1 MGNNNRDFKDKIN
14 RALAIVLSALLF
26 VSGIPQFGYA
36 LDEESETVIDKSAL
50 VEAQELQAASEDTL
64 EDSNT
69 LLEGYMD
76 SRLKAELSG
85 KKRKAAEAKRRETL
99 TDNEK
104 IIYDGIKAFI
114 DSVAS
119 GNESNAV
126 TSINMEE
133 IFRPYF
139 IQLEDYNV
147 ITSASLGISS
157 GVLVKKTVNG
167 YSYWTLS
174 EEAASKLYR
183 FDAVYNAL
191 MADEPYALYWFDKTE
206 GVYYGVSGLMYNG
219 TGNSSDL
226 YFPPSVSPA
235 LNLSF
240 VVSADYRA
248 AGGGETAVDKTKTSA
263 TSQAVT
269 NAAKIITDN
278 ASSTDIEK
286 LTSYKERICLLTSYN
301 YDAVYNDY
309 PYGDPWQMIYVF
321 DGNSATNVVCEGYS
335 KAFQYLCDHTDFTS
349 PYIECDSVTGIMGHG
364 SNAGL
369 HMWNILHMDD
379 EENYI
384 ADLTNSDTGMVGSR
398 GGLFISPAMSG
409 GSVAAGY
416 SYDVNNDG
424 RADLEYKYDEE
435 TLITFTESEL
445 TMLDHT
451 YTGSHIIENAAYEWA
466 EDGSSC
472 TASGVCADCGDTII
486 RNAVITKDVKVP
498 ATCMEEGTASYT
510 ATFRQHELITQTK
523 DINNIPPLG
532 HDYAGVVTK
541 PASEGV
547 TGVIT
552 YTCRRCSDHYTR
564 NIPAIVYPTDLPVV
578 KISKP
583 KAGKKKMTVKWKKV
597 SKKNQKKISGIQI
610 QVATDPGFTNIIA
623 STTAGKKKT
632 SKAIKGLQSKTKY
645 YVRIRAYAAGNHV
658 SVWKSKSVKVK

>member
-1 MGNNNRDFKDKIN
+1 MGNNRDFKDMIK

-26 VSGIPQFGYA
+26 VSGISQFGYA
-36 LDEESETVIDKSAL
+36 LDEESEAVIDKSTL

-119 GNESNAV
+119 GNEAKAV
-126 TSINMEE
+126 TSINLEE
-133 IFRPYF
+133 IFRPHF

-167 YSYWTLS
+167 HSYWTFS
-174 EEAASKLYR
+174 EEAESKLYR

-191 MADEPYALYWFDKTE
+191 LADEPYALYWFDKTE

-219 TGNSSDL
+219 TGNSSDI
-226 YFPPSVSPA
+226 YFSPSSSPA

-248 AGGGETAVDKTKTSA
+248 ARGGETAVDRTKTSA

-278 ASSTDIEK
+278 ASLTDLEK

-301 YDAVYNDY
+301 YDAVYNDH

-321 DGNSATNVVCEGYS
+321 DDDKTNQVTCEGYS
-335 KAFQYLCDHTDFTS
+335 KAFQYLCDHSEFRTD
-349 PYIECDSVTGIMGHG
+349 IECDSVTGVSSDDSG
-364 SNAGL
+364 SGL

-379 EENYI
+379 GSNYM
-384 ADLTNSDTGMVGSR
+384 ADITNSDQGAIGER
-398 GGLFISPAMSG
+398 GGLFISPAVTG
-409 GSVAAGY
+409 GSVSSG
-416 SYDVNNDG
+416 
-424 RADLEYKYDEE
+424 YKYDVDSNG
-435 TLITFTESEL
+435 TPDLTYKYDNDTRSTFSEGEL
-445 TMLDHT
+445 TMSSDEYAT
-451 YTGSHIIENAAYEWA
+451 SHIIPDAYYEWA
-466 EDGSSC
+466 EDGSACVATGTC
-472 TASGVCADCGDTII
+472 TDCGETFTEEAAITSSVKI
-486 RNAVITKDVKVP
+486 R
-498 ATCMEEGTASYT
+498 ATCIEAGTTRYIAK
-510 ATFRQHELITQTK
+510 FGNRGFKTQSL
-523 DINNIPPLG
+523 DIENIPMNGNHLWG
-532 HDYAGVVTK
+532 NGVVTK
-541 PASEGV
+541 AAAEGV
-547 TGVIT
+547 EGVKEF
-552 YTCRRCSDHYTR
+552 TCIRCGKKHNES
-564 NIPAIVYPTDLPVV
+564 IAAIVYPTDLPAV

-610 QVATDPGFTNIIA
+610 QVATDTGFTNIIA

>member
-1 MGNNNRDFKDKIN
+1 
-14 RALAIVLSALLF
+14 
-26 VSGIPQFGYA
+26 
-36 LDEESETVIDKSAL
+36 
-50 VEAQELQAASEDTL
+50 
-64 EDSNT
+64 
-69 LLEGYMD
+69 MD

-99 TDNEK
+99 TENEK

-167 YSYWTLS
+167 HSYWTIS

-191 MADEPYALYWFDKTE
+191 LADEPYALYWFDKTE

-226 YFPPSVSPA
+226 YFPPSASPT

-248 AGGGETAVDKTKTSA
+248 TGGGETAVDKTKTAA
-263 TSQAVT
+263 TAQAVT
-269 NAAKIITDN
+269 NAAKIITGN
-278 ASSTDIEK
+278 ASSTDLEK
-286 LTSYKERICLLTSYN
+286 LTAYKEGICLLTSYN

-309 PYGDPWQMIYVF
+309 PYGDPWQMIFVF
-321 DGNSATNVVCEGYS
+321 DDDKTNKVTCEGYS
-335 KAFQYLCDHTDFTS
+335 KAFQYLCDHSEFRTD
-349 PYIECDSVTGIMGHG
+349 IECDSVTGISSDDYG
-364 SNAGL
+364 AGP
-369 HMWNILHMDD
+369 HMWNTLHMDD
-379 EENYI
+379 GSNYM
-384 ADLTNSDTGMVGSR
+384 ADITNSDQGSIGEG
-398 GGLFISPAMSG
+398 GGLFISPAVTG
-409 GSVAAGY
+409 GSVSSGY
-416 SYDVNNDG
+416 QYDVDSDG
-424 RADLEYKYDEE
+424 TPDLTYKYDSN
-435 TLITFTESEL
+435 TRSTFSESEL
-445 TMLDHT
+445 TMSSDEYVT
-451 YTGSHIIENAAYEWA
+451 SHIIPDAHYEWA
-466 EDGSSC
+466 EDGSAC
-472 TASGVCADCGDTII
+472 KATGTCIDCGEAFTDEAII
-486 RNAVITKDVKVP
+486 TSSVKIR
-498 ATCMEEGTASYT
+498 ATCIEKGTTRYT
-510 ATFRQHELITQTK
+510 AKFSIRGFKTQSM
-523 DINNIPPLG
+523 DIIDNIPVNDNHLWG
-532 HDYAGVVTK
+532 NGIVTK
-541 PASEGV
+541 AAAEGV
-547 TGVIT
+547 EGVKEF
-552 YTCRRCSDHYTR
+552 TCIRCGKKHNKS
-564 NIPAIVYPTDLPVV
+564 IAAIVYPTDLPAV

-623 STTAGKKKT
+623 STTVGKKKT
-632 SKAIKGLQSKTKY
+632 SRAIKGLQSKTKY